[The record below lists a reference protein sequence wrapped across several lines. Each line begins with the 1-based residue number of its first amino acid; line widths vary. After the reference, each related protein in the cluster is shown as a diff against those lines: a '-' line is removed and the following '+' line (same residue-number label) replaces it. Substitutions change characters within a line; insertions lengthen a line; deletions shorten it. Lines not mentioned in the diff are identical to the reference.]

1 LEQARLIIST
11 VPDFDD
17 NLMLAEAVRL
27 STSGKTKRPKLIFV
41 AQNEQ
46 EVKDFYGQDID
57 YVLSP
62 HFIGGLHLAKLLE
75 EDQAFKELKKLKA
88 RHLKNL
94 GL

>member
-1 LEQARLIIST
+1 VQTANKIRRQHII
-11 VPDFDD
+11 
-17 NLMLAEAVRL
+17 NIL
-27 STSGKTKRPKLIFV
+27 PKLIFV